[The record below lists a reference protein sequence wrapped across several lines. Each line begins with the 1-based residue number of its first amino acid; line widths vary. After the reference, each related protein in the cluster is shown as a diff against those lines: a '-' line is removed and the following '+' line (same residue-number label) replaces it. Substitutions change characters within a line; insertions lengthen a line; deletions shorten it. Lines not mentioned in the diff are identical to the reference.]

1 MNQPTNR
8 DDTLAR
14 LIREAAD
21 QTQPRPALDAIRA
34 RTSSSPKE
42 SAMSVARTWILGG
55 LGGAVATAAVI
66 GGVYFATTS
75 GDGDS
80 QEPGPVD
87 TPSVSESVDPTP
99 SESPSGSPTISE
111 TPKPT
116 TKVAAAVYY
125 VGDAPGGLA
134 LYREFQRL
142 EASSN
147 DDGRQ
152 AGDPIRMSS
161 AVDAAL
167 SGDPG
172 DPDYRTLWPAGTSA
186 NAQFRKDTPD
196 VLTIDLTGEVHDR
209 PAGMTQR
216 QAELSVEQLVY
227 TAQAASGKGRV
238 PVQFLLGGERT
249 NTVLGVPTSEP
260 LANGPILET
269 LSHMNLTTPAEGDV
283 VDGDALEISGVAN
296 SFEANVTV
304 RLQRYEGTHVVL
316 QDFITAEGCCE
327 PKLFPFAKSFDISG
341 VPAGKYVLTASTD
354 DPSGGAEGNGPHVDT
369 KVITIK

>member
-1 MNQPTNR
+1 MTTSNR
-8 DDTLAR
+8 GPHDDQLAR
-14 LIREAAD
+14 LVRDAAD
-21 QTQPRPALDAIRA
+21 QVQPRPALDAIRA
-34 RTSSSPKE
+34 RTVTSPKE
-42 SAMSVARTWILGG
+42 SAMSLARTWILGG

-66 GGVYFATTS
+66 GGVYVATTS
-75 GDGDS
+75 GDGNS
-80 QEPGPVD
+80 QEPGPAD
-87 TPSVSESVDPTP
+87 TPSVSESVDSSPTT
-99 SESPSGSPTISE
+99 SPSLTE
-111 TPKPT
+111 TPYPT
-116 TKVAAAVYY
+116 TKVAVGVYY

-161 AVDAAL
+161 AVNAAL
-167 SGDPG
+167 SGEPG

-186 NAQFRKDTPD
+186 TADVRKETPD
-196 VLTIDLTGEVHDR
+196 VLTIDLSGELHDR
-209 PAGMTQR
+209 PAGMSQR
-216 QAELSVEQLVY
+216 QAELSVEQLIY

-238 PVQFLLGGERT
+238 PVQFLLDGGRT

-260 LANGPILET
+260 LANGPVLET

-283 VDGDALEISGVAN
+283 VDGDTLEVTGVAN

-304 RLQRYEGTHVVL
+304 KLQRYEGTHVVF
-316 QDFITAEGCCE
+316 QDFITAEGWMGE
-327 PKLFPFAKSFDISG
+327 KLFPFSKSFDISD
-341 VPAGKYVLTASTD
+341 VPAGKYILTASTD
-354 DPSGGAEGNGPHVDT
+354 DTSGGAEGNGPHVDT